1 MKFTQIPNDT
11 FEQIQLN
18 AGILCNTF
26 DPETGEVDGLI
37 GATTGGVNFTDT
49 PEFVDFGEDIDNCPK
64 NTMELKQI
72 DGREVKMATTFV
84 TISPALAK
92 MLAGA
97 ADIDGND
104 ATHIIPRDTLTVAD
118 FKHLWWVGDYSDK
131 NGTQNGGFCAVKIM
145 NALNTSGFQIQSTD
159 KGKGQFQLEYTAH
172 YSIAD
177 IDKVP
182 YEVYIKAGEAES
194 GATGGSTTGGG
205 ATGGSTT
212 NP

>member
-18 AGILCNTF
+18 AGILCDTF
-26 DPETGEVDGLI
+26 DPETGEVEGLI

-97 ADIDGND
+97 ADIDEDD
-104 ATHIIPRDTLTVAD
+104 ATHIIPRDTLEVAD
-118 FKHLWWVGDYSDK
+118 FKSLWWVGDYSDK

-172 YSIAD
+172 YSISD

-182 YEVYIKAGEAES
+182 YEVYIKAGEDES
-194 GATGGSTTGGG
+194 GTTGGSTTGG
-205 ATGGSTT
+205 STT